1 MEDIRMIQLRGLV
14 ACVLVL
20 GATGG
25 ARGQSAASASAAA
38 SSAATS
44 SGAASSGL
52 GAANGLGTANGM
64 GMGMGNG
71 MNLGMGMGMG
81 IIPFAYALNPSA
93 TLSPT
98 DAAALGMQAPQS
110 NGMAAQV
117 NSLLANPLA
126 APMIY
131 GGMSANSPNQVGM
144 MMLANQSAL
153 GGIGSGQLSGAR
165 QGGRGRTQGM
175 APTAARAVGSANQP
189 GGLAARYFHRT
200 TTIARHP
207 QTFYNQ
213 QSRYFPQI
221 AR

>member
-1 MEDIRMIQLRGLV
+1 MNDIRTIQLRGLV

-20 GATGG
+20 SATGG
-25 ARGQSAASASAAA
+25 ARAQSAASASAAA
-38 SSAATS
+38 SSAAAS

-52 GAANGLGTANGM
+52 GSANGLGMAN

-98 DAAALGMQAPQS
+98 DAAALGMQSPQS
-110 NGMAAQV
+110 NGMAGQV

-131 GGMSANSPNQVGM
+131 GGISANSPSQVGM

-153 GGIGSGQLSGAR
+153 GGIGSGQLSGSR
-165 QGGRGRTQGM
+165 QGGRGRAQGV
-175 APTAARAVGSANQP
+175 APTAARPVGSANQP